1 MIVALFFILENIM
14 QSILTLKR
22 SSFLFVDN
30 VNLTRGVGKTVNV
43 DDITDNTIEKL
54 NIYITGG
61 AIESSEGL
69 LYRPMSAD
77 VQVEGTAV
85 LAEDNVEPEG
95 EGEAVTVNVKPPQI
109 KHRRTSA
116 KEKKNLG

>member
-1 MIVALFFILENIM
+1 M

-77 VQVEGTAV
+77 VKVEGTAV